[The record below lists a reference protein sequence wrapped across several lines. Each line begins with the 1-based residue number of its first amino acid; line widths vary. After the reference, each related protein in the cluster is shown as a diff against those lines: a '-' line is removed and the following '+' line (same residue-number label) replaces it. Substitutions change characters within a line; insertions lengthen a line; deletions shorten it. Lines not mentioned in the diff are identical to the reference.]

1 MVLKE
6 LLIMSLFKNRF
17 IAHRGFHEGKYIPEN
32 SLLSFEKAKER
43 NYAIE
48 FDLTITKD
56 NQIIVFHDDNL
67 FRLCNV
73 NKNVEEQYY
82 SFIKELNLYDTNEH
96 IPLFKDVLALVNGD
110 IPLVI
115 EIKKH
120 NKLGVLESILVELLE
135 EYKGVYFICSFEKD
149 ILFWFRKNKAS
160 FKRGLIFG
168 YNTRKFNKYKYLLF
182 LYKYFKTKPDFVS
195 LEESLIRSSIYF
207 FCKKNSIN
215 ILTWTI
221 RNKKR
226 FDEIED
232 IVDGIIFEG
241 FLI

>member
-1 MVLKE
+1 
-6 LLIMSLFKNRF
+6 MSLFKNKF
-17 IAHRGFHEGKYIPEN
+17 IAHRGLHQKKVIPEN
-32 SLLSFEKAKER
+32 SLLAFLKAKDK

-56 NQIIVFHDDNL
+56 NQIIVFHDDDL

-73 NKNVEEQYY
+73 NKKVEEQNY
-82 SFIKELNLYDTNEH
+82 SFIKKLKLYDTKEE
-96 IPLFKDVLALVNGD
+96 IPLFKDVLTLINGE
-110 IPLVI
+110 IALVI

-120 NKLGVLESILVELLE
+120 NKLGILESKLVELLE

-149 ILFWFRKNKAS
+149 ILFWFKNHKIS

-168 YNTRKFNKYKYLLF
+168 YSSKKFKRYKYLLF
-182 LYKYFKTKPDFVS
+182 LYKYFITKPDYVS
-195 LEESLIRSSIYF
+195 IEESLIGSSVYY
-207 FCKKNSIN
+207 FCKKNGLD

-221 RNKKR
+221 KNKKR
-226 FDEIED
+226 FDEID
-232 IVDGIIFEG
+232 DKVDGIIFEG